1 LKWATAS
8 SGGMTLINTGG
19 TTLTGATVTISS
31 IPGTY
36 KYLKL
41 IVENF
46 KPATNAANLSVR
58 LNGDSNSRYS
68 AGDTSDGDNQTFG
81 QDAWRGLRNQN
92 STTSTS
98 LTVMDI
104 YGYANTGTWKTC
116 WCVGFS
122 NASANSAQFSYNI
135 LAYVYN
141 QTTAVTS
148 IDILSSTGNFTSG
161 TAYLYGVS

>member
-1 LKWATAS
+1 
-8 SGGMTLINTGG
+8 MTLINTGG
-19 TTLTGATVTISS
+19 TTLTGTTVTISS

-41 IVENF
+41 IIESF

-68 AGDTSDGDNQTFG
+68 PVLTAEGDNQTFG
-81 QDAWRGLRNQN
+81 NDAWRGLRNQN

-122 NASANSAQFSYNI
+122 NASGNSAQFSYNI
-135 LAYVYN
+135 GALVYN

-148 IDILSSTGNFTSG
+148 IDIISSTGNLTSG
-161 TAYLYGVS
+161 TAYLYGVA